1 MQQLEKGGS
10 VYAQGSAA
18 VALGRIGGGE
28 AARALV
34 MLLEDERQPGL
45 ARGMAAVGLGLVL
58 DRSEG
63 RGLAR
68 VGSDL
73 NWYVLTPTVQEI
85 LTIL

>member
-1 MQQLEKGGS
+1 
-10 VYAQGSAA
+10 
-18 VALGRIGGGE
+18 
-28 AARALV
+28 